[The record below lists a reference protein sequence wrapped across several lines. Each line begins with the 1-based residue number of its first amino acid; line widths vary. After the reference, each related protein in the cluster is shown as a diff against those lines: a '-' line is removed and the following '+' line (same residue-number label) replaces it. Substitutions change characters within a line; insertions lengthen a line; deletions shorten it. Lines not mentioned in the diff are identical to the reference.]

1 MPTPVAM
8 LTTLLEGLPC
18 AIGPAEIS
26 LVPRS
31 LLPLPFARMLD
42 HDGHMTAAVEA
53 RHGVPVGVRV
63 LQRRQAGANY
73 AREILLVRPDGA
85 VVQYAVVSLDLACC
99 PPAARAAIL
108 AEHTP
113 LGHILQ
119 RLPGAL
125 RIEPVAFVRA
135 PLPACLA
142 MHFGVPVGH
151 EAFGRLVRIH
161 LGADCLIE
169 GLELLANG

>member
-1 MPTPVAM
+1 M
-8 LTTLLEGLPC
+8 LTTLLERLPC
-18 AIGPAEIS
+18 AIEPAEIA
-26 LVPRS
+26 LVPPS
-31 LLPLPFARMLD
+31 LLPRPFARMLD
-42 HDGHMTAAVEA
+42 HDGHMTATVEA

-63 LQRRQAGANY
+63 LQRRHDGASY
-73 AREILLVRPDGA
+73 AREILLVRPDEA
-85 VVQYAVVSLDLACC
+85 VVQYAVVRLDLACC
-99 PPAARAAIL
+99 PPAARAEIL

-135 PLPACLA
+135 RLSASLA
-142 MHFGVPVGH
+142 THFGVPVGH
-151 EAFGRLVRIH
+151 EAYGRLVRIH

-169 GLELLANG
+169 GLELLANA